1 MLNRLGAVASLDT
14 ANHLA
19 TQIVQRRLTMGVKFD
34 LEPNMFTAISIDN
47 IDILQPFSF
56 VSSLDATRSWHGTSV
71 QCVQPHP
78 SSGHLMIC

>member
-1 MLNRLGAVASLDT
+1 
-14 ANHLA
+14 
-19 TQIVQRRLTMGVKFD
+19 MGVKFD